1 MNPGIYFTVGIHDIL
16 IFVTSVL
23 FLIVLLIPKV
33 RRNTFWQATVTPLAS
48 IIGSGFLIAAP
59 VLGQSVGPAAPYAMI
74 AIAIFA
80 FLIGS
85 IIRFNIRY
93 AEPLLAKHKQAGG
106 IYRIEQLSNA
116 AVFFAYLISVTFYL
130 RLMSA
135 FVLKIFEYQSDLFA
149 DVMTTVVLLLIAAMG
164 IFKGLKPLE
173 ALEEYS
179 VSIKLSIIA
188 ALFTGLIY
196 FQGFGTEE
204 LPEVFSKPF
213 NWETMALLA
222 GMLLVVQ
229 GFETSR
235 FLGDQ
240 YSAKTRISSM
250 RLSQI
255 LSGIIYVAF
264 AFLILPLLGLIEG
277 KEIDETAIIDLS
289 AHISIILPVMLVI
302 AAVASQFSAAIAD
315 TLGGGGLIKEETDG
329 KITAGVGYAIIVA
342 GAIIIVWSANIFE
355 IIAYASKAFAFY
367 YLTQTIVAF
376 MAARRSLSGM
386 RKYAH
391 QVFFVIMIAALSWIV
406 IFAKAVE

>member
-1 MNPGIYFTVGIHDIL
+1 VGIHDIL
-16 IFVTSVL
+16 IIASFVL
-23 FLIVLLIPKV
+23 FLAILLMPKV
-33 RRNTFWQATVTPLAS
+33 RRNIFWQATVTPLAS

-59 VLGQSVGPAAPYAMI
+59 ALGQAVGPAAPYAMI

-80 FLIGS
+80 FVIGS
-85 IIRFNIRY
+85 VIRFNIRY
-93 AEPLLAKHKQAGG
+93 AEPLLAKHKQAGT
-106 IYRIEQLSNA
+106 IYRIEQVSNA

-130 RLMSA
+130 RLLSA
-135 FVLKIFEYQSDLFA
+135 FVLKIFEYQSDFLA
-149 DVMTTVVLLLIAAMG
+149 DVMTTIVLLLIASMG
-164 IFKGLKPLE
+164 FLKGLKSLE
-173 ALEEYS
+173 VLEEYS

-196 FQGFGTEE
+196 FQGFSTEK
-204 LPEVFSKPF
+204 LPELYSKPF
-213 NWETMALLA
+213 GWETLALLA

-255 LSGIIYVAF
+255 FSGLIYVAF

-289 AHISIILPVMLVI
+289 SHVSFVLPVLLVI

-315 TLGGGGLIKEETDG
+315 TLGGGGLIKEETEG
-329 KITAGVGYAIIVA
+329 KVPVSVGYAIIIA
-342 GAIIIVWSANIFE
+342 GAIILVWSADIFQ
-355 IIAYASKAFAFY
+355 IVAYASKAFAFY
-367 YLTQTIVAF
+367 YLTQTLVAF
-376 MAARRSLSGM
+376 IAARRSLLGI
-386 RKYAH
+386 RRYAH
-391 QVFFVIMIAALSWIV
+391 LGFFILMMLLLGWIV
-406 IFAKAVE
+406 IFAQAVE